1 MYGMVNKAVE
11 EMVCSHYGED
21 TWAQVKQVAGVD
33 VDVFISTDAYADELT
48 YRLVAAAAEVL
59 NLPAEQVLEAF
70 GVHWV
75 LHTAREGY
83 GDLLTA
89 GGTSLAEF
97 LGNLPGFHARVA
109 LIYPNLKPPAFQI
122 SDVTATSLHLH
133 YYSHRAGLQPFV
145 IGLVQGLA
153 AMFAT
158 EAQTTTLQTREL
170 GADHD
175 EFLVRWPLA
184 WANH

>member
-1 MYGMVNKAVE
+1 VYGMVNKAVE

-21 TWAQVKQVAGVD
+21 TWAQVKATAGVD
-33 VDVFISTDAYADELT
+33 ADVFISTDACPDELT

-59 NLPAEQVLEAF
+59 NLPAEEVLDAF

-75 LHTAREGY
+75 LHTARAGY
-83 GDLLTA
+83 GDLLAA
-89 GGTSLAEF
+89 GGSTLPEF

-109 LIYPNLKPPAFQI
+109 LIYPNLKPPTFQV

-145 IGLVQGLA
+145 RGLVRSLA

-158 EAQTTTLQTREL
+158 DAETTTVQTREA

-175 EFLVRWPLA
+175 EFLVRWTLA
-184 WANH
+184 PSKP